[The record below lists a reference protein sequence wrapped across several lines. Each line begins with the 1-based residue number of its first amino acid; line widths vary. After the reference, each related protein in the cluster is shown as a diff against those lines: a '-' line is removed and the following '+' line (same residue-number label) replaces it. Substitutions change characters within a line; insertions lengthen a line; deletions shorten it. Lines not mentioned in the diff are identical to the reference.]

1 MNNYHFSSG
10 VPLASPITTP
20 LNASSAPSHVVVLEK
35 VVRSE
40 SLFISRLQA
49 GCLLY
54 GFWIFFF
61 TVLLTARFAFCDTQ
75 FISSL
80 NAKVTGLRFFEGDVK
95 GQPYGQRK
103 YSTVFSKSATR
114 FIYWEMALA
123 FPKSNRK
130 SYFTIVSK
138 FYNPHGNFMTRLTLQ
153 SNIEPGWTSSYH
165 YHGYGWKTPGN
176 WEIGTYRVDIFVDN
190 QNVTSGT
197 FTITYGGV
205 PHKKSSPAADEADI
219 YFEKGLEYYNNERWD
234 EAIAEINKAMALNPE
249 YKDSFYKFGLA
260 HYKGGFYD
268 KAITAYS
275 LSLKLNPN
283 DFRVY
288 CDRGLAYG
296 KNGQYDKAIA
306 DYDQAIKLDP
316 KHAKV
321 YVGRGVAFKNKG
333 EDEKAIADYTQAI
346 KLNSTY
352 ALAYYNRGL
361 VHQKKGRYEKAIAD
375 FDQALKSNPKYT
387 NAYYSRGLAYH
398 YTGQYEKAVAD
409 YTESIRL
416 NPKDADAY
424 FGRGYAQYYK
434 GQYDKAIAD
443 YDQALKLDPKYT
455 DVYYN
460 RGLAHHKKGLYEKA
474 VADYDQTIKLNPN
487 FTAAKQNRDLALK
500 KQSPNIQKT
509 IAEYTQAI
517 ERDPENV
524 DLYIARGDAYFA
536 KGQNDEAIA
545 DYTQAIKLEPTEALT
560 YHNRGGLYI
569 VNGEYDKA
577 IADLTQAIKLDSTY
591 ALAYY
596 NRGIAHNQ
604 KGDYRNALEDVEKAV
619 DLGQKVDAE
628 FFNKLRKASEKDL
641 SSSSGADTRVS
652 KSKEESS
659 KTVEDLSKQTGEKEN
674 FIPTINGSVTELRF
688 YESGMEDTPYGQRT
702 YQTLFSQSGARY
714 IYWELILA
722 FPKQNRRTD
731 FNIMAKYYDP
741 EGNLIREW
749 VTNSYIE
756 TGWTSSYHN
765 SGYGW
770 NEPGKWKQGTY
781 RADLFVEGQRVAS
794 GTFTVT
800 TGNLSSEK
808 IQQPVREEDQKSG
821 SGEQLHKST
830 ENNRKEQHKEEDQ
843 VLHPADNQSM
853 ITGGEKVVIPSMNA
867 RVAGLRFYETGNS
880 WKPCGKGEYGTSF
893 SRSTTRNVNWE
904 LSLNYPSPTKKS
916 YFTITAEYYDP
927 HGNIIIR
934 QSKESSIQPGRTSS
948 SHFHGYGW
956 SQPGKWETGTY
967 RVDIIVEGQKVASGS
982 FAVTSGQ

>member
-20 LNASSAPSHVVVLEK
+20 PNASSAPSHVVALEK

-61 TVLLTARFAFCDTQ
+61 TVLLTARFAFCDNQ

-114 FIYWEMALA
+114 YIYWEMTLA

-138 FYNPHGNFMTRLTLQ
+138 FYNPHGNVMTRLKLQ

-333 EDEKAIADYTQAI
+333 ENEKAIADYTQAI
-346 KLNSTY
+346 KLN
-352 ALAYYNRGL
+352 
-361 VHQKKGRYEKAIAD
+361 
-375 FDQALKSNPKYT
+375 
-387 NAYYSRGLAYH
+387 
-398 YTGQYEKAVAD
+398 
-409 YTESIRL
+409 
-416 NPKDADAY
+416 
-424 FGRGYAQYYK
+424 
-434 GQYDKAIAD
+434 
-443 YDQALKLDPKYT
+443 
-455 DVYYN
+455 
-460 RGLAHHKKGLYEKA
+460 
-474 VADYDQTIKLNPN
+474 
-487 FTAAKQNRDLALK
+487 
-500 KQSPNIQKT
+500 
-509 IAEYTQAI
+509 
-517 ERDPENV
+517 
-524 DLYIARGDAYFA
+524 
-536 KGQNDEAIA
+536 
-545 DYTQAIKLEPTEALT
+545 
-560 YHNRGGLYI
+560 
-569 VNGEYDKA
+569 
-577 IADLTQAIKLDSTY
+577 STY

-628 FFNKLRKASEKDL
+628 FLNKLRKASEKDL

-659 KTVEDLSKQTGEKEN
+659 KTVEDLSKQRGEKEN

-893 SRSTTRNVNWE
+893 PRSTTRNVNWE

-934 QSKESSIQPGRTSS
+934 QSKESSIQQGRTSS

-956 SQPGKWETGTY
+956 SQPGNWETGTY
-967 RVDIIVEGQKVASGS
+967 RVDIIVEGEKVASGS
-982 FAVTSGQ
+982 FTITSGH